1 MSEMSPPAVVAPAA
15 TAEAAESA
23 ASVAVESPP
32 PSPAPAR
39 DVQSSGDPRTRLH
52 QLAAEL
58 IRTKNRR
65 LLIEY
70 LQLRRALR

>member
-1 MSEMSPPAVVAPAA
+1 MPEMSPPAVVSPAEPVGAA
-15 TAEAAESA
+15 TT
-23 ASVAVESPP
+23 VESPP
-32 PSPAPAR
+32 PAPAPAR

>member
-1 MSEMSPPAVVAPAA
+1 MSEMSPPAVVAPAE
-15 TAEAAESA
+15 TADAG
-23 ASVAVESPP
+23 ASPVAVESPP

-70 LQLRRALR
+70 LQLRRSLR

>member
-15 TAEAAESA
+15 PADAAIA
-23 ASVAVESPP
+23 AAVESPP